1 MSEWL
6 VLTHN
11 PSVHQS
17 LRSRVEELGLEAYS
31 PTKVKLYKR
40 SDRPSCWRREE
51 PLFPGY
57 LFVNADLIP
66 DQVHPSEVSALNGA
80 HGFVR
85 FGTGA
90 DQWGRVKGE
99 IVDAL
104 RAELQSG
111 LVLRT
116 DPSITCADYLNLPP
130 GMEVSLR
137 LIVEMRSEKARK
149 AAFFKLLQQSALMDR
164 LASRGNPRVY
174 TALHP
179 F

>member
-11 PSVHQS
+11 PNVHQS
-17 LRSRVEELGLEAYS
+17 LRSRIEDLGLEAYS

-57 LFVNADLIP
+57 LFVNADPIP

-80 HGFVR
+80 YGFVR

-90 DQWGRVKGE
+90 DQWGRVNGG
-99 IVDAL
+99 IIDAL
-104 RAELQSG
+104 KTELQEG

-116 DPSITCADYLNLPP
+116 DPSISCADYLNLPS
-130 GMEVSLR
+130 GMEASLR
-137 LIVEMRSEKARK
+137 VIVGMRSEKGRK
-149 AAFFKLLQQSALMDR
+149 AAFFALLQQSADF
-164 LASRGNPRVY
+164 G
-174 TALHP
+174 AL
-179 F
+179 